1 MSPFVPL
8 FPSSISF
15 PFLCCKSHLRAFV
28 CYIRQDTRIRGWGVK
43 PIFPLPAFSEHLA
56 MHSIPQKK
64 VQFPAHPSSTP
75 FGDHLVYLPVVL
87 LVNHLND
94 SHNQQLHYKILPSGL
109 CAEICR
115 NRGQKDFQVV
125 SGFFPGPRYLFW
137 SRLEPFIS
145 VLTKC
150 RIS

>member
-1 MSPFVPL
+1 MNVFLALFNVRQNFRYLSPRANREFYKGNMLHIGRACIAKCSHKRVCVKMSPFVPL

-15 PFLCCKSHLRAFV
+15 PFLCCKPHLRAFV

-87 LVNHLND
+87 LVINHLND
-94 SHNQQLHYKILPSGL
+94 RHKQ
-109 CAEICR
+109 
-115 NRGQKDFQVV
+115 
-125 SGFFPGPRYLFW
+125 
-137 SRLEPFIS
+137 
-145 VLTKC
+145 
-150 RIS
+150 